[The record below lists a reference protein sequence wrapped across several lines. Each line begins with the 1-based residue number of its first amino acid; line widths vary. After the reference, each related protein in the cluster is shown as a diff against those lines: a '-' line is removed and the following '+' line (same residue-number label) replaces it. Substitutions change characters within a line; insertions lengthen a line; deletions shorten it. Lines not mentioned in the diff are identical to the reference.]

1 VRFEGAY
8 GNNRRVSAND
18 ERLRVAVLDSI
29 PAWGGGQKWDV
40 QAAQSLARR
49 GHFAAIAC
57 ARGSALE
64 ARARSAGLP
73 VWSAPV
79 GRLGWRFGTALA
91 LARFLRRE
99 RIGLVI
105 GNVGRDL
112 RLGALACPLAGAALL
127 QRRGLLRP
135 VRRGP
140 WNRWLYGRAVR
151 RVIVN
156 SEALRRLVLE
166 SAPWLAGRVALL
178 PNAVDTSALAGG
190 GARLRAELGLT
201 SEAPLVGAVGR
212 LTPMKGFEHLL
223 GAWPLV
229 LEKHPGARLVL
240 FGDGE
245 LRGALEQQAAR
256 LGIAASVSLAGFRED
271 VDALYDALDVF
282 VLPSVRDESMSHAAL
297 EAMAHARP
305 VVATEIASGGLEA
318 ARERG
323 ACRIVPTGDERAL
336 AAALAE
342 LLGNR
347 EARARMGSKA
357 RELALREHSLEVA
370 AGRLEAILREALAEE
385 RHRAASRSRSGR
397 RRNP

>member
-1 VRFEGAY
+1 VQFAGAY

-29 PAWGGGQKWDV
+29 PAWGGGQKWDL
-40 QAAQSLARR
+40 QAALSLARR

-57 ARGSALE
+57 ARGSVLE

-79 GRLGWRFGTALA
+79 GRLGWRFGSALA

-99 RIGLVI
+99 RVGLVI

-156 SEALRRLVLE
+156 SEALRHLVLE

-178 PNAVDTSALAGG
+178 PNAVDASPPPAGA
-190 GARLRAELGLT
+190 GARLRAQLGIA
-201 SEAPLVGAVGR
+201 SETPLVGAAGR

-256 LGIAASVSLAGFRED
+256 LGITASVSFAGFRDD

-305 VVATEIASGGLEA
+305 VLASEIASGGLEA
-318 ARERG
+318 ARARG

-336 AAALAE
+336 GAALGE
-342 LLGNR
+342 LLGDRAAR
-347 EARARMGSKA
+347 ERMGSKA
-357 RELALREHSLEVA
+357 RELALQEHSLEVA
-370 AGRLEAILREALAEE
+370 TDRLEAILRDVIAEE
-385 RHRAASRSRSGR
+385 RR
-397 RRNP
+397 

>member
-29 PAWGGGQKWDV
+29 PAWGGGQKWGV
-40 QAAQSLARR
+40 QAALSLARR

-64 ARARSAGLP
+64 ARAKSAGLP

-79 GRLGWRFGTALA
+79 GRLGWRFGSALA

-140 WNRWLYGRAVR
+140 WNRLLYGRLVR

-156 SEALRRLVLE
+156 SEALCRLVLA
-166 SAPWLAGRVALL
+166 SAPWLAGRVVLL
-178 PNAVDTSALAGG
+178 PNAVDANLPPVAG
-190 GARLRAELGLT
+190 GARLRAELGIANQ
-201 SEAPLVGAVGR
+201 APLVGAVGR

-240 FGDGE
+240 FGEGE
-245 LRGALEQQAAR
+245 LRGALERQAAR
-256 LGIAASVSLAGFRED
+256 LGIAASVSFAGFRED
-271 VDALYDALDVF
+271 VGALYDALDVF

-297 EAMAHARP
+297 EALAHARP
-305 VVATEIASGGLEA
+305 VVASEIASGGLEA

-336 AAALAE
+336 ADALAE
-342 LLGNR
+342 LLGDRAAR
-347 EARARMGSKA
+347 ERMGHA
-357 RELALREHSLEVA
+357 GRELALREHSLEA
-370 AGRLEAILREALAEE
+370 AAERLEAILREVLDE
-385 RHRAASRSRSGR
+385 RR
-397 RRNP
+397 